1 MVQGEGPPLESLNF
15 SVYDTILVNV
25 KIKEI
30 HY

>member
-1 MVQGEGPPLESLNF
+1 MVQGEAPLESLNF